1 VTNQQSN
8 AVQSRIDHL
17 QARLRILTAVLAMS
31 TVVICAL
38 AWRTV
43 AAQEPSSIIRARG
56 IVIVDDQGHERIV
69 IGAPVPSPKEGTRR
83 SASTGIIINDQLGY
97 ERFGLG
103 LTDDGQM
110 GMGFDAPR
118 GTGDDRNRERINVVA
133 DAKGG
138 SEIRFLNRKTFV
150 AGRLSL
156 NSSDQFYV
164 EFLSFPEG
172 KILSRQMMLT
182 GDQTGEKAR

>member
-1 VTNQQSN
+1 
-8 AVQSRIDHL
+8 
-17 QARLRILTAVLAMS
+17 M
-31 TVVICAL
+31 
-38 AWRTV
+38 
-43 AAQEPSSIIRARG
+43 RARG
-56 IVIVDDQGHERIV
+56 LVIVDDQGHERIM
-69 IGAPVPSPKEGTRR
+69 IGAPVPSPKEGARR
-83 SASTGIIINDQLGY
+83 SASTGIVINDQSGY

-118 GTGDDRNRERINVVA
+118 GTGDDRNRERINMVA

-150 AGRLSL
+150 AGRLGLDSA
-156 NSSDQFYV
+156 DQFYV
-164 EFLSFPEG
+164 EFLEFPDG
-172 KILSRQMMLT
+172 KALSRRMMLK